1 MKEEDRQ
8 LGDLLG
14 DAEWVRSRRE
24 QPRIEAEG
32 LVAALS
38 ILVGEDPERVLE
50 ALHKDEPLARTFRKL
65 LAIDRKRANPGGR
78 PRETDKHL
86 AELATLVG
94 LEEEGVK
101 GRAKYDEARARLG
114 YAPGSGPDDNTL
126 RKNRTR
132 VLAEF
137 GGPNGIAKLMVH
149 MLATSRKED
158 KT

>member
-1 MKEEDRQ
+1 MKEDDRQ

-14 DAEWVRSRRE
+14 DAEWVRSRKE
-24 QPRIEAEG
+24 QPRIEAED
-32 LVAALS
+32 LMAALS
-38 ILVGEDPERVLE
+38 ILVGENPERVLE
-50 ALHKDEPLARTFRKL
+50 ALHKDEPLARTVRKL
-65 LAIDRKRANPGGR
+65 LALDRQRVNTGGR

-86 AELATLVG
+86 TELATLVA
-94 LEEEGVK
+94 LEVEGFK

-114 YAPGSGPDDNTL
+114 YAPGCGPDDNTL

-149 MLATSRKED
+149 IFAARRKED